1 MLGRHSSDD
10 VNWYNRFEYLTDIPR
25 ESHKR

>member
-10 VNWYNRFEYLTDIPR
+10 VNWYNRFEYLTDIPW